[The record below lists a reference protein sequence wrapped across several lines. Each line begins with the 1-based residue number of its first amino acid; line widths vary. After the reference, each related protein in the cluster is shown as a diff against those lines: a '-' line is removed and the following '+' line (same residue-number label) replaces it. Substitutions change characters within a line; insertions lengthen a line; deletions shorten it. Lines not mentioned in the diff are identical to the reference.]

1 MPTDGLRWGV
11 ISTSFNSS
19 RRLIRQHLFPAIQ
32 VVWTAGFGLLGQI
45 IRADRSVRRW
55 ISQGG
60 SRAVIVA
67 PHPDDETVGAGGVAA
82 LHVQSGDSVT
92 VVVVTNGGASRAGEL
107 SYKEMIRR
115 RTEEVKTAATI
126 LGISDLIC
134 LGLREGEWDENQARA
149 LLRPL
154 LTKADI
160 IYAPS
165 CVDYHID
172 HVRVARLI
180 ADLLGPSQII
190 RVFEVGVPLT
200 PLLVNLVAEV
210 REVAMLKERALQAFV
225 TQVGALTPLRR
236 LARYQAGFY
245 RMPAV
250 EVFWELTA
258 AEYAQVMAAGDWRG
272 GRCPFRGVRERPM
285 SDPLSALAGLKA
297 RLALRNLIEN
307 FSAQIQP
314 RR

>member
-1 MPTDGLRWGV
+1 MMPTDGLRWEV
-11 ISTSFNSS
+11 ISTSFNSP
-19 RRLIRQHLFPAIQ
+19 RRLIRHHLFPALQ
-32 VVWTAGFGLLGQI
+32 GVWTAGFVLLGQI
-45 IRADRSVRRW
+45 IRAERRVRRW
-55 ISQGG
+55 TSQGG

-82 LHVQSGDSVT
+82 LHVQCGDSVT
-92 VVVVTNGGASRAGEL
+92 IVVVTDGGASRAGGL
-107 SYKEMIRR
+107 SPKEMVRR
-115 RTEEVKTAATI
+115 RTAEVKTAATI
-126 LGISDLIC
+126 LGVSDLIC
-134 LGLREGEWDENQARA
+134 LGLREGEWDKNQARA
-149 LLRPL
+149 VLGPL

-165 CVDYHID
+165 CVDFHIE
-172 HVRVARLI
+172 HIRVARVV
-180 ADLLGPSQII
+180 ADLLYPSQII

-200 PLLVNLVAEV
+200 PWLVNLVADV
-210 REVAMLKERALQAFV
+210 REVASLKRRALEAFV

-258 AEYAQVMAAGDWRG
+258 AEYARVIAAGDWRG
-272 GRCPFRGVRERPM
+272 NRCPFRGIRERPM

-307 FSAQIQP
+307 FSAKI
-314 RR
+314 